1 MYTTIQL
8 AGVINHNVINVLI
21 HRNFAAVRIADLR
34 KHEDAVNAYSSKIQA
49 LEAEVESL
57 NSSKQISVPQ
67 NIELDNGDDTINVID
82 DSEQKREQKI
92 ADNEENIRLRKE
104 IEVYQHKLKASM
116 ASEIGSATEVI
127 RQQALI
133 SSTLHTVETNNV
145 TAANRALVLVQ
156 ANADEV
162 QKLTTELSHQKELKA
177 ALELQLT
184 RNKAEMKLLN
194 TDKIKALTDLKAIV
208 IEKERLEASRA
219 HLLSV
224 ISTMGK
230 EAALSECETIKDLRV
245 QLSINRVSQNTLLL
259 DEISVLESE
268 IDRLQDIESA
278 SAKVSLKEVQS
289 ELTEVKK
296 DKNALVKE
304 LTELKK
310 EKNVLET
317 KLGSARNTVTTL
329 KGKLEGMTSSPLSPP
344 RTVTSEGNHV
354 LSAHTTQNNFESNH
368 QLGADEGAVG
378 CADRNHDIDAVLSA
392 FEAEEHLNES
402 DIEKQIIQAEE
413 DIIRVKEKRV
423 EFQQY
428 KHTKRFSQGV
438 GNEKETMKRNE
449 NSSPSLISNTLIESE
464 ATQLESNIPAVHGA
478 QQSAQRNKKNLRLIS
493 DLDPKGDLIDDL
505 TDSTYFDYGTH
516 SPKSLTMCVHNVHDV
531 RDVAIDGN
539 VSTEKSVFER
549 RMRSL
554 LRSLGMN
561 EHTYT
566 KFMSCN
572 DHSDEKWDDIV
583 RILSDSERK
592 KFMILRTCLIRFSS
606 KLTPSEIDDLE
617 DCGIVLGPRIS
628 PRKMGLNLGSALC
641 FA

>member
-1 MYTTIQL
+1 M
-8 AGVINHNVINVLI
+8 
-21 HRNFAAVRIADLR
+21 R
-34 KHEDAVNAYSSKIQA
+34 KHEDAVNAYSNKIQA
-49 LEAEVESL
+49 LEAEIESL
-57 NSSKQISVPQ
+57 NSSKQISVLQ
-67 NIELDNGDDTINVID
+67 NGELDNGDDTINVID
-82 DSEQKREQKI
+82 DSEQKREQET
-92 ADNEENIRLRKE
+92 ADNEENIRLRKD

-127 RQQALI
+127 RLQALV
-133 SSTLHTVETNNV
+133 SSTLHTVETDNV
-145 TAANRALVLVQ
+145 TAANKALLLVQ

-162 QKLTTELSHQKELKA
+162 QKLNTELSHERDLKA
-177 ALELQLT
+177 ALELQLA
-184 RNKAEMKLLN
+184 RNKAEMELLN
-194 TDKIKALTDLKAIV
+194 TDKIKALTDLKAVV

-219 HLLSV
+219 DLLSV

-230 EAALSECETIKDLRV
+230 KAALSECETIKDLRV

-268 IDRLQDIESA
+268 IDRLQDIEA
-278 SAKVSLKEVQS
+278 NSAKVSLTLKDVQS
-289 ELTEVKK
+289 ELVEAKN
-296 DKNALVKE
+296 DKNVLLKE
-304 LTELKK
+304 LTDLKK
-310 EKNVLET
+310 EKKVLE
-317 KLGSARNTVTTL
+317 KELGSARNNVTTL
-329 KGKLEGMTSSPLSPP
+329 EGKVDSMTSSPVSPS

-354 LSAHTTQNNFESNH
+354 QPTHITQNNVENNH
-368 QLGADEGAVG
+368 HLRADESLDG

-392 FEAEEHLNES
+392 FEAEEHLNEC

-413 DIIRVKEKRV
+413 DIIWVKEKRV

-428 KHTKRFSQGV
+428 KHSKRFSQGV
-438 GNEKETMKRNE
+438 GNEKEIMKRTE
-449 NSSPSLISNTLIESE
+449 NSSPFLISNTLIESD
-464 ATQLESNIPAVHGA
+464 ATQLVLNIPAMHGA
-478 QQSAQRNKKNLRLIS
+478 QQSVQRNKKNIHVIS
-493 DLDPKGDLIDDL
+493 DLDPKGGPIDDL

-516 SPKSLTMCVHNVHDV
+516 SPKSLTMNVHNVHN
-531 RDVAIDGN
+531 VAIDGN
-539 VSTEKSVFER
+539 MSTEKSVFER

-592 KFMILRTCLIRFSS
+592 KFMILRSCLIRFSS

>member
-1 MYTTIQL
+1 
-8 AGVINHNVINVLI
+8 
-21 HRNFAAVRIADLR
+21 LR

-49 LEAEVESL
+49 MEAEIESL
-57 NSSKQISVPQ
+57 HSSKQISVLQ
-67 NIELDNGDDTINVID
+67 NRELNNGDDTINDVD
-82 DSEQKREQKI
+82 DSEQKREQAT
-92 ADNEENIRLRKE
+92 ADKEENTRLRKE

-127 RQQALI
+127 RLQALV
-133 SSTLHTVETNNV
+133 SSTLHTVEIDNV
-145 TAANRALVLVQ
+145 TAANRALQLVQ

-162 QKLTTELSHQKELKA
+162 QKTNNELSRERELKA
-177 ALELQLT
+177 ALEVQLT
-184 RNKAEMKLLN
+184 RNKADMELLN

-208 IEKERLEASRA
+208 IEKEKLECSRA

-230 EAALSECETIKDLRV
+230 EAELSECETIKDLRV

-268 IDRLQDIESA
+268 IDRLQDIESK
-278 SAKVSLKEVQS
+278 SAKVSLTLKDVQS

-296 DKNALVKE
+296 DKNVLVKE
-304 LTELKK
+304 LTDLKK
-310 EKNVLET
+310 EKNVLE
-317 KLGSARNTVTTL
+317 KELGSARNTVTAL
-329 KGKLEGMTSSPLSPP
+329 KGKVESMTSSPLSPS
-344 RTVTSEGNHV
+344 RTVTSEGNH
-354 LSAHTTQNNFESNH
+354 AQPTHTTQNNGESNH
-368 QLGADEGAVG
+368 QIRADEGVVG
-378 CADRNHDIDAVLSA
+378 CTDRNHDIDAVLSA

-402 DIEKQIIQAEE
+402 DIEKQIILAEE
-413 DIIRVKEKRV
+413 DVIRVKEKRV

-428 KHTKRFSQGV
+428 KHSKRFSQGI
-438 GNEKETMKRNE
+438 GNEKEIMNRTE
-449 NSSPSLISNTLIESE
+449 NRSPSLITTTLNKSN
-464 ATQLESNIPAVHGA
+464 ATQLELNIPALHGA
-478 QQSAQRNKKNLRLIS
+478 QQSSQTNKKNLHLIS

-516 SPKSLTMCVHNVHDV
+516 SPKSLTMTLHDVHDV
-531 RDVAIDGN
+531 RDVAIGGN
-539 VSTEKSVFER
+539 MSTEKSVFER
-549 RMRSL
+549 RMRLL

-592 KFMILRTCLIRFSS
+592 KFMILRSCLVRFSS

>member
-1 MYTTIQL
+1 M
-8 AGVINHNVINVLI
+8 NVLI
-21 HRNFAAVRIADLR
+21 FRNFAAVRIADMR
-34 KHEDAVNAYSSKIQA
+34 KHEDAVNAYSSKVLA
-49 LEAEVESL
+49 LEAEIESL
-57 NSSKQISVPQ
+57 NTSKQISLLLNSEV
-67 NIELDNGDDTINVID
+67 ESGSDTMNVID
-82 DSEQKREQKI
+82 DSKQKREQETVEY
-92 ADNEENIRLRKE
+92 EENIRLKKE
-104 IEVYQHKLKASM
+104 IEVYQQKLKASM

-127 RQQALI
+127 RLQALV
-133 SSTLHTVETNNV
+133 SSTLRTVETDNV
-145 TAANRALVLVQ
+145 TAANKALLLVE

-162 QKLTTELSHQKELKA
+162 KSLNAELSHERELKVG
-177 ALELQLT
+177 LELQLT
-184 RNKAEMKLLN
+184 RNKADMELLN
-194 TDKIKALTDLKAIV
+194 NNKIKALTDLKAVV
-208 IEKERLEASRA
+208 IEKERLESSRA

-268 IDRLQDIESA
+268 IDRLQDIEA
-278 SAKVSLKEVQS
+278 MSAKVSVTLKDMQI
-289 ELTEVKK
+289 ELTELKK
-296 DKNALVKE
+296 EKNIIAKE

-310 EKNVLET
+310 EKNVLE
-317 KLGSARNTVTTL
+317 KELGSARNTVTAL
-329 KGKLEGMTSSPLSPP
+329 EGKLESMTSPVSPSMTL
-344 RTVTSEGNHV
+344 TSQRNHE
-354 LSAHTTQNNFESNH
+354 LPANTDQNNVENNH
-368 QLGADEGAVG
+368 QLRADEGLSG
-378 CADRNHDIDAVLSA
+378 CAGRNDSIDAVLSA

-428 KHTKRFSQGV
+428 KHSKRFSQAA
-438 GNEKETMKRNE
+438 GNEKEVMKRNE
-449 NSSPSLISNTLIESE
+449 SSSLSLISNTLLDSE
-464 ATQLESNIPAVHGA
+464 VSQLELNIPAMHGT
-478 QQSAQRNKKNLRLIS
+478 QQSAQRNKKNLHLIS
-493 DLDPKGDLIDDL
+493 DLGPKGGLIDDL
-505 TDSTYFDYGTH
+505 TDSTYFDCGTH
-516 SPKSLTMCVHNVHDV
+516 SPKSLTMTVQDVHDV
-531 RDVAIDGN
+531 RDVAIAGN
-539 VSTEKSVFER
+539 MSTEKSVCQR

-561 EHTYT
+561 EHTYS

-592 KFMILRTCLIRFSS
+592 KFMILRSCLIRFSA

>member
-1 MYTTIQL
+1 MY
-8 AGVINHNVINVLI
+8 VLI
-21 HRNFAAVRIADLR
+21 YRNFAAVRIADLR
-34 KHEDAVNAYSSKIQA
+34 KHEDAVNVYSSKIQA
-49 LEAEVESL
+49 LVTEIESL
-57 NSSKQISVPQ
+57 NSSKQISVLQ
-67 NIELDNGDDTINVID
+67 NSEVNNGDDTINVID
-82 DSEQKREQKI
+82 DSEQKREQETV
-92 ADNEENIRLRKE
+92 DNEENIRLRKE
-104 IEVYQHKLKASM
+104 IEVYQQKLKASM

-127 RQQALI
+127 RLQALL
-133 SSTLHTVETNNV
+133 SSTLHNVETDSV
-145 TAANRALVLVQ
+145 TAANKALVLVQ

-162 QKLTTELSHQKELKA
+162 QILNTELSHERELKA

-184 RNKAEMKLLN
+184 RNKAEMELLT
-194 TDKIKALTDLKAIV
+194 TDKIRALTDLKAVV

-268 IDRLQDIESA
+268 IDRLQGVESA
-278 SAKVSLKEVQS
+278 STKVSLTLRDVQS
-289 ELTEVKK
+289 ELV
-296 DKNALVKE
+296 
-304 LTELKK
+304 ELKK
-310 EKNVLET
+310 EKNVLE
-317 KLGSARNTVTTL
+317 KELGSVRNTVTTL
-329 KGKLEGMTSSPLSPP
+329 EGKLAGMTSSPVSPS
-344 RTVTSEGNHV
+344 RTVTSGGNHV
-354 LSAHTTQNNFESNH
+354 QSAHTTQNNVENNH
-368 QLGADEGAVG
+368 QLRADEGFSD

-392 FEAEEHLNES
+392 FETEEHLNES
-402 DIEKQIIQAEE
+402 DIEKQIMQAEE

-428 KHTKRFSQGV
+428 KHSKRFSQGV
-438 GNEKETMKRNE
+438 GNEKEIMERNE
-449 NSSPSLISNTLIESE
+449 NSSPSLISTTLIDSD
-464 ATQLESNIPAVHGA
+464 ATQLELNIPAIHGA
-478 QQSAQRNKKNLRLIS
+478 HQSAQRNKKNLHLIS
-493 DLDPKGDLIDDL
+493 DLDPKGGLNDDL

-516 SPKSLTMCVHNVHDV
+516 SPKSLTMSVHNAHDV
-531 RDVAIDGN
+531 RDSAIDGN
-539 VSTEKSVFER
+539 MSTEKSVFER

-561 EHTYT
+561 EHAYS

-592 KFMILRTCLIRFSS
+592 KFMILRSCLIRFSA

>member
-1 MYTTIQL
+1 M
-8 AGVINHNVINVLI
+8 
-21 HRNFAAVRIADLR
+21 R

-49 LEAEVESL
+49 LEAEIESL
-57 NSSKQISVPQ
+57 NSSKQISVLQ
-67 NIELDNGDDTINVID
+67 NGELDNGDDTINVID
-82 DSEQKREQKI
+82 DSEQKREQET
-92 ADNEENIRLRKE
+92 ADNEENIRLRKD

-127 RQQALI
+127 RLQALV
-133 SSTLHTVETNNV
+133 SSTLHTVETDNV
-145 TAANRALVLVQ
+145 TAANKALLLVQ

-162 QKLTTELSHQKELKA
+162 QKLNTELSHERDLKA
-177 ALELQLT
+177 ALELQLA
-184 RNKAEMKLLN
+184 RNKAEMELLN
-194 TDKIKALTDLKAIV
+194 TDKIKALTDLKAVV

-219 HLLSV
+219 DLLSV

-230 EAALSECETIKDLRV
+230 KAALSECETIKDLRV

-268 IDRLQDIESA
+268 IDRLQDIEA
-278 SAKVSLKEVQS
+278 NSAKVSLTLKDVQS
-289 ELTEVKK
+289 ELVEAKN
-296 DKNALVKE
+296 DKNVLLKE
-304 LTELKK
+304 LTDLKK
-310 EKNVLET
+310 EKKVLE
-317 KLGSARNTVTTL
+317 KELGSARNNVTTL
-329 KGKLEGMTSSPLSPP
+329 EGKVDSMTSSPVSPS

-354 LSAHTTQNNFESNH
+354 QPTHITQNNVENNH
-368 QLGADEGAVG
+368 HLRADESLDG

-392 FEAEEHLNES
+392 FEAEEHLNEC

-413 DIIRVKEKRV
+413 DIIWVKEKRV

-428 KHTKRFSQGV
+428 KHSKRFSQGV
-438 GNEKETMKRNE
+438 GNEKEIMKRTE
-449 NSSPSLISNTLIESE
+449 NSSPFLISNTLIESD
-464 ATQLESNIPAVHGA
+464 ATQLVLNIPAMHGA
-478 QQSAQRNKKNLRLIS
+478 QQSVQRNKKNIHVIS
-493 DLDPKGDLIDDL
+493 DLDPKGGPIDDL

-516 SPKSLTMCVHNVHDV
+516 SPKSLTMNVHNVHN
-531 RDVAIDGN
+531 VAIDGN
-539 VSTEKSVFER
+539 MSTEKSVFER

-592 KFMILRTCLIRFSS
+592 KFMILRSCLIRFSS